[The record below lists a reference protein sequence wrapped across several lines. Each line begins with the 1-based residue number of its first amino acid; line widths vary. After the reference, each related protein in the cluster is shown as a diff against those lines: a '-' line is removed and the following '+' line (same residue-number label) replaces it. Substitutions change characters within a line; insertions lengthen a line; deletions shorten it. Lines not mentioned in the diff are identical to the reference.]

1 MQRRIARAVARCARL
16 AHAQGARLSRAHSV
30 LRARPRCD
38 VHRVAWHLLAGGF
51 AARHV
56 VHHGA
61 VCVCAYANYE
71 STCAIG
77 STRCNQVRLNELVYI
92 GTIARFGVSQRGL
105 RCVGMF
111 SVCATFACSSTRRVD
126 CRIVAQALAP
136 RFRCPLSCGSTFRF
150 GYMS

>member
-1 MQRRIARAVARCARL
+1 MRKAHVCRARTLFCARGRVAMCTAWL
-16 AHAQGARLSRAHSV
+16 GIF
-30 LRARPRCD
+30 LRAASRRAMLCIMAP
-38 VHRVAWHLLAGGF
+38 
-51 AARHV
+51 
-56 VHHGA
+56 
-61 VCVCAYANYE
+61 CVCAYANYE